1 MRASQKKLLSAILI
15 CALLIGGGSIV
26 AKTVNLKEG
35 ENEAVSVDAA
45 DRSAKNETDFRE
57 AKTDLIFWYANN
69 NYTEFFD
76 EAAKQYY
83 LKTGIKVAVEYQ
95 DTIDYIGD
103 MYQATMEDAE
113 FPDAYLISGDY
124 LEEVYLYGLACERE
138 KTAAD
143 ENILSTALKA
153 AAYQDRQVGYP
164 LSYNTCVLV
173 YQKNFFQT
181 EPQSLQEIIT
191 YADETDPGE
200 NVEYLLEWDVS
211 EAFYDFPLISNSVT
225 FDVSTPGD
233 MQVIY
238 DEALYQRDL
247 EFFEKSLSIF
257 SLDASRVSE
266 SIIVEDFLAG
276 RTLCAILDTN
286 SLHKLTGYDYG
297 IMQIPNLN
305 EELRATSCA
314 TTDMLLVNGFSENAK
329 AAAAFAEF
337 VTIDMAEILYDVT
350 GYYSVIPSAQ
360 PDFVEQVANQVY
372 ETAVPV
378 PSAKNAKDFWVSLE
392 ETILKY
398 F

>member
-69 NYTEFFD
+69 NYTEFFG

-164 LSYNTCVLV
+164 LSYNPCVLV

-191 YADETDPGE
+191 YAD
-200 NVEYLLEWDVS
+200 
-211 EAFYDFPLISNSVT
+211 
-225 FDVSTPGD
+225 
-233 MQVIY
+233 
-238 DEALYQRDL
+238 
-247 EFFEKSLSIF
+247 
-257 SLDASRVSE
+257 
-266 SIIVEDFLAG
+266 
-276 RTLCAILDTN
+276 
-286 SLHKLTGYDYG
+286 
-297 IMQIPNLN
+297 
-305 EELRATSCA
+305 
-314 TTDMLLVNGFSENAK
+314 
-329 AAAAFAEF
+329 
-337 VTIDMAEILYDVT
+337 
-350 GYYSVIPSAQ
+350 
-360 PDFVEQVANQVY
+360 
-372 ETAVPV
+372 
-378 PSAKNAKDFWVSLE
+378 
-392 ETILKY
+392 
-398 F
+398 